1 MSWEWAMAGAP
12 AAAAV
17 GLAGWAV
24 RGRSSQVFGKSE
36 WRGNPAVPR
45 VALTFDDGPT
55 PWTGAILDLLAE
67 YGAKATFFQIGVEA
81 MRNPALAR
89 RASQEGHEIG
99 NHTFSHAALYAKTPV
114 GVYGEVAG
122 GQRVLTEIHGRPPRW
137 FRAPYGCRW
146 FGLRK
151 AQRDHGLTGVMWTC
165 LGLDWK
171 LPAGKVAERVLAH
184 AANGA
189 IVCLHDGRAG
199 RPEPDCRATVDA
211 LKVILPALRE
221 RHFEFATVSEVFA

>member
-1 MSWEWAMAGAP
+1 MAWEWAFAGGAAGAG
-12 AAAAV
+12 V
-17 GLAGWAV
+17 GLAAWAV
-24 RGRSSQVFGKSE
+24 RGKSSRVFGPSK
-36 WRGNPAVPR
+36 WRGNGDVAR
-45 VALTFDDGPT
+45 LALTFDDGPT
-55 PWTGAILDLLAE
+55 RWTGAVLDLLGE
-67 YGAKATFFQIGVEA
+67 YGAKATFFQIGTDAE
-81 MRNPALAR
+81 RNPEWAR

-99 NHTFSHAALYAKTPV
+99 NHTFSHQPLYANTPG

-122 GQRVLTEIHGRPPRW
+122 CQRVLTEIHGRAPRW

-151 AQRDHGLTGVMWTC
+151 AQREHGLTGVMWTC

-171 LPAGKVAERVLAH
+171 LPAPQVAERVISH

-199 RPEPDCRATVDA
+199 RTEPDCRATVEA
-211 LKVILPALRE
+211 LRAILPALRE
-221 RHFEFATVSEVFA
+221 RQFEIVTVSEVFA